1 MTSSY
6 ISLKEFKNMN
16 CLMYWELR
24 KCWFWNWAI
33 DRVLYKENSMKET
46 HRNVIPK
53 IGSGPPLILVN
64 NWKCSQCINPF
75 VNKAFSMG
83 IIRNSQKI

>member
-1 MTSSY
+1 
-6 ISLKEFKNMN
+6 
-16 CLMYWELR
+16 
-24 KCWFWNWAI
+24 
-33 DRVLYKENSMKET
+33 MKET

-64 NWKCSQCINPF
+64 NWKYSQCINRF
-75 VNKAFSMG
+75 VNNAFSMG